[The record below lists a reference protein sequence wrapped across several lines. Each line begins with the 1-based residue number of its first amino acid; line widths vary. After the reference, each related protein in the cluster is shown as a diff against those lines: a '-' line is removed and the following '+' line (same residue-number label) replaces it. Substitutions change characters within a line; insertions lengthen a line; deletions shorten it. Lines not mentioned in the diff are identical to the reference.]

1 MIQAENP
8 FASPAKRFSKW
19 SLGREC
25 HPPQLRAV
33 FKDSI
38 GFTLLE
44 MLVAMA
50 VTSLI
55 VVLLLVLMQSA
66 TSTWQRN
73 TDRSQAFASARAAFE
88 SMSRTIGASTL
99 NTYEDYYDSARKT
112 RVSGDLTFRPS
123 IYGRKSDL
131 HFVTGNALVTG
142 QQGGG
147 VFFTA
152 PFDFDTNSIT
162 SATGGQLNGIGFFV
176 RFSADT
182 LPAFITNNPPRYRL
196 FQFLQPTTSLKTMN
210 TNFSGNAWFTN
221 DVNASNNCYPLAANI
236 VAFAVLPKLSERE
249 NTNLNSLTTDFAY
262 DSRMP
267 WTGGSQP
274 TNMHQLPPVVRVAM
288 VALDESSAKRIQNGA
303 TAPDLGYDP
312 ATIFDTAATLET
324 SLDTIATKLSE
335 KNLKYRVFRADIPI
349 RGAKWSA
356 D

>member
-1 MIQAENP
+1 
-8 FASPAKRFSKW
+8 
-19 SLGREC
+19 
-25 HPPQLRAV
+25 
-33 FKDSI
+33 
-38 GFTLLE
+38 
-44 MLVAMA
+44 
-50 VTSLI
+50 
-55 VVLLLVLMQSA
+55 
-66 TSTWQRN
+66 
-73 TDRSQAFASARAAFE
+73 
-88 SMSRTIGASTL
+88 MSRTIGASTL
-99 NTYEDYYDSARKT
+99 NTYVDYYDTNRKT
-112 RVSGDLTFRPS
+112 RLSSDLNFRPDV
-123 IYGRKSDL
+123 YGRRSDL
-131 HFVTGNALVTG
+131 HFVTGNTLLPG

-162 SATGGQLNGIGFFV
+162 PATGGQLNGIGYFV

-196 FQFLQPTTSLKTMN
+196 FQFLQPTTSLKVMN
-210 TNFSGNAWFTN
+210 TNFSTNTWFTS

-249 NTNLNSLTTDFAY
+249 EKTNLDTLTTDFSY
-262 DSRMP
+262 DSRMA
-267 WTGGSQP
+267 WSSGSQP
-274 TNMHQLPPVVRVAM
+274 TNMHQLPPVVRVVM

-335 KNLKYRVFRADIPI
+335 KNLKYRVFRADISI

-356 D
+356 N